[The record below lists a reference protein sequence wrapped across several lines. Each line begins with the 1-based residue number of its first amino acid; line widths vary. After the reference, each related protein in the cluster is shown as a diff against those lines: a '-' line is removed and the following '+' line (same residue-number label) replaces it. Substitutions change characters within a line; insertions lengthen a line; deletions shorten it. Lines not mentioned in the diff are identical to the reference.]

1 MYLKELQGNEAE
13 SLLLEALDDLAHE
26 TALDAVR
33 LDRDEGALRVGH
45 GPASGRCT
53 QDPAA
58 GPTQAAPGPRT
69 RAPRPRGT
77 RPRPQTLLRGHV
89 ASRRPPPCRRP
100 SANPGASGG
109 DAAGAPRG
117 RLGLRGRA
125 GGGGAAARDRPAAA
139 RAERGPRAGRRRS
152 RYLTGWRAGSKRR
165 WRNERRPESGGTP
178 AAWSPRRRGPP
189 RPHPGRPAAQ
199 PARREAAG
207 RLCPRPGFAEEA
219 GEGSWARKW
228 FPLHLDVPR

>member
-117 RLGLRGRA
+117 RPGLRGRA
-125 GGGGAAARDRPAAA
+125 WWGGC
-139 RAERGPRAGRRRS
+139 GPGPAGRGAS
-152 RYLTGWRAGSKRR
+152 GKG
-165 WRNERRPESGGTP
+165 PEGGKAKEP
-178 AAWSPRRRGPP
+178 LPYRLEGGQQAAV
-189 RPHPGRPAAQ
+189 
-199 PARREAAG
+199 E
-207 RLCPRPGFAEEA
+207 
-219 GEGSWARKW
+219 K
-228 FPLHLDVPR
+228 

>member
-117 RLGLRGRA
+117 RPGLRGRA
-125 GGGGAAARDRPAAA
+125 GWGGC
-139 RAERGPRAGRRRS
+139 GPGPAGRGAS
-152 RYLTGWRAGSKRR
+152 GKG
-165 WRNERRPESGGTP
+165 PEGGKAKEP
-178 AAWSPRRRGPP
+178 LPYRLEGGQQAAV
-189 RPHPGRPAAQ
+189 
-199 PARREAAG
+199 E
-207 RLCPRPGFAEEA
+207 
-219 GEGSWARKW
+219 K
-228 FPLHLDVPR
+228 